1 MVPSTA
7 TVHTRIATAETYMIT
22 KGTPSNRGSCPPDRW
37 DATPAESIPPSRL
50 LAVGDTFGI
59 RDRGSGALML
69 ELVFS

>member
-1 MVPSTA
+1 MQ
-7 TVHTRIATAETYMIT
+7 
-22 KGTPSNRGSCPPDRW
+22 DRCSAARPVG
-37 DATPAESIPPSRL
+37 ATPALGIPPCRL